1 MALPSSGQIT
11 LDQIHVEAGGTS
23 GTQAALNDSDIR
35 GLIGASSG
43 AAIDFADFYGV
54 SAFSATHTITDGLLD
69 ASTNYYGV
77 FNQTSAGSISPT
89 TFGGY
94 TIKHCFRN
102 LTDGQAESTSDFWFY
117 LTGSSSIPAGTVSN
131 IKIECDDGTIIS
143 LDVADATTAQ
153 SSNDRYYAWSQDE
166 FTSSEH
172 ASFVSTFDGSG
183 TIDIQVS

>member
-35 GLIGASSG
+35 GLISASS
-43 AAIDFADFYGV
+43 ASEIEFADYYGV
-54 SAFSATHTITDGLLD
+54 SAFSATHTITQGLAD
-69 ASTNYYGV
+69 FGTNYYGL
-77 FNQTSAGSISPT
+77 FSSIGSISPT

-102 LTDGQAESTSDFWFY
+102 LVDGAAESTSDFWFY
-117 LTGSSSIPAGTVSN
+117 LTGSSSIPEGTVSN

-143 LDVADATTAQ
+143 LDVADGATAQ
-153 SSNDRYYAWSQDE
+153 SANDRYYRWTQDE